1 MSDSLDRQIRLLRN
15 QDWSARDPSG
25 RAFAPLA
32 DAYRRRGDLEEAQ
45 SIVED
50 GVERHP
56 DFTSGHL
63 VAALVAR
70 DRGDRRAAG
79 AHLDRVIELDPENVT
94 ALLERSQLALSSGA
108 REAGLTDLREVLRL
122 EPKHG
127 EAEHLLSQALE
138 QMEAEP
144 ARGEGVDLELDHEA
158 EPAAAVATDELGV
171 EEIAVVPEPD
181 AEQEEEWDP
190 APAPV
195 ADDRVL
201 QTRTM
206 GDLYARQGLVDRAI
220 EVYEQLAA
228 TNPEDGA
235 LSARLEELR
244 GSKEVAAEVQREVP
258 ASAKGPLAPAARS
271 ISAYL
276 GDLLA
281 WVPGAVPIESLA
293 PARGEKIEGAV
304 PIESLAPSPEV
315 PAAAAVADPEDE
327 RPASE
332 HEAASAADR
341 SSEGPADEN
350 DLDDFQSWLSSLE
363 P

>member
-1 MSDSLDRQIRLLRN
+1 M
-15 QDWSARDPSG
+15 
-25 RAFAPLA
+25 
-32 DAYRRRGDLEEAQ
+32 
-45 SIVED
+45 ED

-56 DFTSGHL
+56 DSTSGHL

-70 DRGDRRAAG
+70 DRGDWGAAE
-79 AHLDRVIELDPENVT
+79 AHLDRVIGLDPENVT
-94 ALLERSQLALSSGA
+94 ALLERSQLALASGA

-122 EPKHG
+122 EPKHR

-138 QMEAEP
+138 QLEAVP
-144 ARGEGVDLELDHEA
+144 DRGEGADLEA
-158 EPAAAVATDELGV
+158 ESAGAVATDELGV
-171 EEIAVVPEPD
+171 EKIAVVPEPD
-181 AEQEEEWDP
+181 AQPEEEWEP

-201 QTRTM
+201 HTRTM
-206 GDLYARQGLVDRAI
+206 GELYARQGLVDRAI
-220 EVYEQLAA
+220 EVYEYLAA
-228 TNPEDGA
+228 TNPGDGA
-235 LSARLEELR
+235 LSARLEELW

-258 ASAKGPLAPAARS
+258 VAAGPRAPAARS

-293 PARGEKIEGAV
+293 PARGEKIEGPV

-315 PAAAAVADPEDE
+315 LAAVAVADREDE
-327 RPASE
+327 RLASE
-332 HEAASAADR
+332 HEAAFPADR

-350 DLDDFQSWLSSLE
+350 ELDDFQSWLSSLK